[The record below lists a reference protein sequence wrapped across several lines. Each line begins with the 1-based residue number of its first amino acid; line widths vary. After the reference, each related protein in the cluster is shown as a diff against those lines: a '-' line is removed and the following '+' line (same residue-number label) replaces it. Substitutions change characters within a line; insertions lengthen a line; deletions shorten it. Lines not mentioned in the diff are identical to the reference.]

1 MSVECLQHPSVPR
14 ASSAMF
20 PAENYWLARVF
31 HLKINNIAR
40 YRTDS

>member
-20 PAENYWLARVF
+20 PVENYWLAGVF
-31 HLKINNIAR
+31 HLKINNVAR